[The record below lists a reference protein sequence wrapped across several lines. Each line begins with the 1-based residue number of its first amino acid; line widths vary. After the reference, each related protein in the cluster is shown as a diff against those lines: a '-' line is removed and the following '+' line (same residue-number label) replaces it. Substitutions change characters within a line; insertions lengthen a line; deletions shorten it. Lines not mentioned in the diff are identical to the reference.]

1 MKNIITVVGVI
12 LIVIN
17 ITANLI
23 FPTYTT
29 FQMLLGNLS
38 ITLSAALVYVSYN
51 LQTADGFK
59 IGYNLLFIFSG
70 LIRFICAITSEQG
83 FKNSISA
90 FLFVIIFSI
99 EIFLVFVSYKM
110 KGK

>member
-1 MKNIITVVGVI
+1 MKNIITIIGVI
-12 LIVIN
+12 LIIIN
-17 ITANLI
+17 TAASLI
-23 FPTYTT
+23 FPSYST
-29 FQMLLGNLS
+29 FQMLMGNLS
-38 ITLSAALVYVSYN
+38 IALSAALVFVSYN

-59 IGYNLLFIFSG
+59 IGYTLLFIFSG
-70 LIRFICAITSEQG
+70 LIRFICAIISEAG

-90 FLFVIIFSI
+90 FLFIIIFSI